1 MTNKEFY
8 REFGNID
15 PKMIE
20 AAAPSDKVQKNKRIS
35 WIKWAS
41 IAACLT
47 LCVLCAIPLIT
58 NLFSNVPNIP
68 DNLSGLSD
76 SAPDLGFWCGV
87 SSTDTVIKTNETLNT
102 TVSFGSLAR
111 DVERFV
117 ITIESQDFNIEKS
130 CRDELLAGQDFEQS
144 DYYVTYKSNLTASD
158 LPFTFTMN
166 LTPKS
171 GKDQY
176 KGSIEVKI
184 EEYMIG
190 GWGTAVTTIYYFGD
204 SDNICFSTESLENAE
219 KIFKNLK

>member
-8 REFGNID
+8 RELGNID

-20 AAAPSDKVQKNKRIS
+20 AAASSDKVQKNRRIS

-58 NLFSNVPNIP
+58 NFFSNVPNIP
-68 DNLSGLSD
+68 DNLSGISD
-76 SAPDLGFWCGV
+76 SAPDLGFWCGI
-87 SSTDTVIKTNETLNT
+87 SSTDAVIKTNETLNT
-102 TVSFGSLAR
+102 TVSFGSLTR

-117 ITIESQDFNIEKS
+117 ITIESQDFDIEKS
-130 CRDELLAGQDFEQS
+130 CRDELLADQDYEQS
-144 DYYVTYKSNLTASD
+144 DYYVTHNPNMTASD

-176 KGSIEVKI
+176 EGSVEVKI
-184 EEYMIG
+184 YDRRMG
-190 GWGTAVTTIYYFGD
+190 NGSNNDLLFRR
-204 SDNICFSTESLENAE
+204 F
-219 KIFKNLK
+219 